1 MEDCRTAARGFRE
14 YMTVFCEGFFYCFV
28 ETRGVLGIM
37 GFSITEGTYIYAPLP
52 EMTIIN
58 LFTCGSRVLLSG
70 LFSGDLIIWEFDKV
84 KVDSSNPSS
93 LCWKLITRIPPFMR
107 QDILALIPLS
117 GIGVGDCIYIFY
129 VSMDRVKVAAYS
141 LSQKSW
147 SLLSSCSLPDGNT
160 VGAIS
165 MGLVNVMAFEP
176 RPNMKL

>member
-1 MEDCRTAARGFRE
+1 
-14 YMTVFCEGFFYCFV
+14 
-28 ETRGVLGIM
+28 
-37 GFSITEGTYIYAPLP
+37 
-52 EMTIIN
+52 
-58 LFTCGSRVLLSG
+58 
-70 LFSGDLIIWEFDKV
+70 
-84 KVDSSNPSS
+84 
-93 LCWKLITRIPPFMR
+93 MR
-107 QDILALIPLS
+107 QDLLALIPLS

-129 VSMDRVKVAAYS
+129 VSMDGVKVAAYS